1 MILGRDGL
9 LFAGPNSRRYEELLL
24 FHLSLLVREMFVR
37 TFFVRTFVL
46 DDQLKKIRMMIM
58 DHEKDPN
65 ELVNVA
71 GLPEHAA
78 IVSNLQRQIRDAAKA
93 SFPASGLTPE
103 IKKDQGLWAPQFIE

>member
-1 MILGRDGL
+1 MLRLGTR
-9 LFAGPNSRRYEELLL
+9 AAVVSATRYTEWDEGKKGSELY
-24 FHLSLLVREMFVR
+24 
-37 TFFVRTFVL
+37 
-46 DDQLKKIRMMIM
+46 

>member
-1 MILGRDGL
+1 MVRGGGFKRFGASAAVGDEGGRFFGYSL
-9 LFAGPNSRRYEELLL
+9 RTERWRYTEWDEGKKGSELY
-24 FHLSLLVREMFVR
+24 
-37 TFFVRTFVL
+37 
-46 DDQLKKIRMMIM
+46 